1 MKRPTVIEFSGLP
14 NSGKTTLLQNIA
26 KLCECNNISAIIVQ
40 ETAELLPKNIPK
52 GTIEQ
57 NLWITLET
65 IKKSLELCF
74 LSDVDFVLLDRG
86 FYDQLFWVKMYAEKD
101 AKYGEFVLNFM
112 ARFSER
118 YEALPDYLY
127 IIDVDVEESMKRR
140 MATGEPVTF
149 SKQDFLREYK
159 TKFEKFAKG
168 IESKLYIDTT
178 NLSKDEVAD
187 IVFNTIITLRK

>member
-26 KLCECNNISAIIVQ
+26 KLCERNNISAIIVQ

-65 IKKSLELCF
+65 LEKSLELSF
-74 LSDVDFVLLDRG
+74 MSDVDFVLLDRG
-86 FYDQLFWVKMYAEKD
+86 FYDQLFWVNMYSEKD
-101 AKYGEFVLNFM
+101 AEYGKFVKDFM
-112 ARFSER
+112 EKFSKR
-118 YEALPDYLY
+118 YEVLPDYLY
-127 IIDVDVEESMKRR
+127 IIDVDVEESIKRR

-159 TKFEKFAKG
+159 KRFEKFVKG
-168 IESKLYIDTT
+168 INPKLYIDTT
-178 NLSKDEVAD
+178 NLSKDEVAN
-187 IVFNTIITLRK
+187 IVFNTIITLR

>member
-26 KLCECNNISAIIVQ
+26 KLCERNNISAIIVQ

-65 IKKSLELCF
+65 LEKSLELSF
-74 LSDVDFVLLDRG
+74 MSDVDFVLLDRG
-86 FYDQLFWVKMYAEKD
+86 FYDQLFWVNMYSEKYAEYGKFVKD
-101 AKYGEFVLNFM
+101 FM
-112 ARFSER
+112 EKFSKR
-118 YEALPDYLY
+118 YEVLPDYLY
-127 IIDVDVEESMKRR
+127 IIDVDVEESIKRR

-159 TKFEKFAKG
+159 KRFEKFVKG
-168 IESKLYIDTT
+168 INPKLYIDTT
-178 NLSKDEVAD
+178 NLSKDEVAN
-187 IVFNTIITLRK
+187 IVFNTIITLR

>member
-26 KLCECNNISAIIVQ
+26 KLCERNNISAIIVQ

-65 IKKSLELCF
+65 LEKSLELSF
-74 LSDVDFVLLDRG
+74 MSDVDFVLLDRG
-86 FYDQLFWVKMYAEKD
+86 FYNQLFWVNMYAEKD
-101 AKYGEFVLNFM
+101 AEYGKLVLDFM
-112 ARFSER
+112 EKFSRR
-118 YEALPDYLY
+118 YEVLPDYLY
-127 IIDVDVEESMKRR
+127 IIDVDVEESIKRR

-159 TKFEKFAKG
+159 NKFEKFVKG
-168 IESKLYIDTT
+168 INPKLYIDTT
-178 NLSKDEVAD
+178 NLGKDEVAN
-187 IVFNTIITLRK
+187 IVFNTIITLR